1 MKESKATPVIG
12 QTPVQVVPSPNFVHG
27 FIRNEL
33 FQDEGRCL
41 PTDAFQLKET
51 AVEPRLE
58 QMQHVTIDCPE
69 VRMVRQYAA
78 KILTHRHNRG
88 STIRSHVQHSEEFL
102 TRGLGGNFES
112 PYGIRIGSALIRS
125 DRVIQAFGVR
135 HEVGQ
140 QMLEELKAVA
150 A

>member
-58 QMQHVTIDCPE
+58 QMQHVTIDCLE

-78 KILTHRHNRG
+78 KVLTHRHNGG
-88 STIRSHVQHSEEFL
+88 STVGAHVHPSQ
-102 TRGLGGNFES
+102 ES
-112 PYGIRIGSALIRS
+112 RPWGPGATC
-125 DRVIQAFGVR
+125 
-135 HEVGQ
+135 
-140 QMLEELKAVA
+140 A
-150 A
+150 AP